1 VLKHSCIIKSV
12 QIYVAGQLKPGY
24 GKGESKQKSLG
35 EQASLLT
42 SSRDR
47 IMALQ
52 RITGAAQILLAR
64 SVVMSALSLLCVR

>member
-1 VLKHSCIIKSV
+1 LSLPV

-24 GKGESKQKSLG
+24 GKGENKQKSLG

-52 RITGAAQILLAR
+52 RITGAAQILVAR
-64 SVVMSALSLLCVR
+64 SVVMSALSLLSVR